1 MGWRT
6 AVRLADV
13 AFDELAFQAVF
24 AFRQGNVLPAESA
37 QTLVPKARR
46 RVTQSKALVSVVL
59 GLLAIG
65 AAALLHRVPTTIT
78 GFFAAPLPVSILDAG
93 VITGLLAL
101 DVAFLWWTGLQ
112 VLPTLLASA
121 VVPVL
126 EPLPIDGA
134 TLRRTIALV
143 YLRLFDAPIATVLI
157 VTPIAMG
164 ISLGA
169 AAGVAV
175 VPGVVSAVVF
185 SLALSLVTGRFFV
198 RRIQGARGGGGRAWV
213 RWGYLLL
220 WLVPSFAI
228 LGFLTAATQFFNALS
243 VIAAGG
249 PTVVRE
255 LLYNAYPVPFGLLT
269 GVAAHGPG
277 SVGLRPGEWVA
288 LIAAVEGYVA
298 LTVWS
303 AAWLFREVRELGHIP
318 PRPPMEGPVAEFRL
332 RPQISPW
339 AVLTKDLRIAS
350 RTPGY
355 AFLLLLPVLDAV
367 ALGLITVAD
376 APGPS
381 AAIGLALGAVTAAAL
396 LATFFGPAFFAIE
409 VLAFSYG
416 RTLPLSDR
424 AIIVGK
430 VGLMALVYLAASG
443 IVLLM
448 ALVRVFDPLLF
459 VGFILAEL
467 PAIAAAGAL
476 ELGWLFRTAR
486 RRGFPVV
493 NLYSGAWTAIVV
505 AIPGLVIAGAPL
517 LLFRYAGIGGMAAL
531 SLVELAACAPVALAR
546 RSS

>member
-1 MGWRT
+1 
-6 AVRLADV
+6 
-13 AFDELAFQAVF
+13 
-24 AFRQGNVLPAESA
+24 
-37 QTLVPKARR
+37 
-46 RVTQSKALVSVVL
+46 
-59 GLLAIG
+59 
-65 AAALLHRVPTTIT
+65 
-78 GFFAAPLPVSILDAG
+78 
-93 VITGLLAL
+93 
-101 DVAFLWWTGLQ
+101 
-112 VLPTLLASA
+112 
-121 VVPVL
+121 
-126 EPLPIDGA
+126 
-134 TLRRTIALV
+134 
-143 YLRLFDAPIATVLI
+143 
-157 VTPIAMG
+157 
-164 ISLGA
+164 
-169 AAGVAV
+169 
-175 VPGVVSAVVF
+175 
-185 SLALSLVTGRFFV
+185 
-198 RRIQGARGGGGRAWV
+198 
-213 RWGYLLL
+213 
-220 WLVPSFAI
+220 
-228 LGFLTAATQFFNALS
+228 
-243 VIAAGG
+243 
-249 PTVVRE
+249 
-255 LLYNAYPVPFGLLT
+255 
-269 GVAAHGPG
+269 
-277 SVGLRPGEWVA
+277 VA